1 MKKLL
6 IGLIVI
12 VVLVFCSVYF
22 FIPRKLIIIEEI
34 KPACSINC
42 VQRMMG
48 ISNYRKKWL
57 PEDTKIIS
65 PAAFILDGCTFSF
78 APDAFYNN
86 NVKIKYKKIN
96 VNSMLFAEAA
106 GNATVVNWEFNLQS
120 SNNPFARLSDY
131 LDAKHIKITMN
142 KMLQN
147 LLVFLNSRQNIYG
160 FDIQKITLPDST
172 LIALKAVTNHY
183 PTVSDI
189 YTNIERLRQY
199 ANANGVSATNAP
211 MLNIKNNGDILPIFS
226 KIYKT
231 LQLGYSIDNLLFA
244 NMCLSQF
251 LTLFIYNARHYE
263 SVSSDKADCVD
274 SAILYMQEHINES
287 ISLNNLSS
295 QFHYSVSRFS
305 NLFKQKTGYAPI
317 DYFVQMKMQKACQ
330 QLDFTGSS
338 VKEIAFS
345 MGFDDPYYF
354 SKRFRTIIGMSPKKY
369 RAMNNG

>member
-1 MKKLL
+1 MMKEKDNKEGSHKN
-6 IGLIVI
+6 IWYGVGRQRIE
-12 VVLVFCSVYF
+12 
-22 FIPRKLIIIEEI
+22 IPRTILKSRVLSNSLLKHLHI
-34 KPACSINC
+34 CSI
-42 VQRMMG
+42 G
-48 ISNYRKKWL
+48 YYPKAKDHYTYRKKGL
-57 PEDTKIIS
+57 PENFIFYCVDGNGWYQIGDQKYNVG
-65 PAAFILDGCTFSF
+65 PNEFFILPQNTEHAYG
-78 APDAFYNN
+78 
-86 NVKIKYKKIN
+86 
-96 VNSMLFAEAA
+96 
-106 GNATVVNWEFNLQS
+106 S
-120 SNNPFARLSDY
+120 SIDHPWTIYWIHFGGDSLPQ
-131 LDAKHIKITMN
+131 LN
-142 KMLQN
+142 KMQ
-147 LLVFLNSRQNIYG
+147 VVQTHFKPFY
-160 FDIQKITLPDST
+160 
-172 LIALKAVTNHY
+172 
-183 PTVSDI
+183 
-189 YTNIERLRQY
+189 
-199 ANANGVSATNAP
+199 
-211 MLNIKNNGDILPIFS
+211 IKNNGDILPLFS

-263 SVSSDKADCVD
+263 SVASDKADCVD